1 MRNSTTD
8 NLFEEEVLSHWV
20 DLKKAQKV
28 SVVLILLYIL
38 GLIWSY
44 KTSFEIFYLYLVLSF
59 WVLLTMLCEIWF
71 LSKREFKKVRVPF
84 CLVIPTTISILSV
97 MLFTRIARFLRTG
110 VN

>member
-44 KTSFEIFYLYLVLSF
+44 KTSVEIFYLYLVFSC
-59 WVLLTMLCEIWF
+59 LLY
-71 LSKREFKKVRVPF
+71 
-84 CLVIPTTISILSV
+84 CLQELPD
-97 MLFTRIARFLRTG
+97 FQG
-110 VN
+110 KG